1 MGDLKEYM
9 FVQTDFE
16 GKRNLVLQGNR
27 PEKKIPALKKKKN
40 SITFPAV
47 AQQTRRN
54 KTFGVGSSDNGSQK
68 SNSGER

>member
-27 PEKKIPALKKKKN
+27 PEKKIPALKKKK
-40 SITFPAV
+40 
-47 AQQTRRN
+47 
-54 KTFGVGSSDNGSQK
+54 K
-68 SNSGER
+68 